1 MSGERAWAMPI
12 NGDEICFALR
22 REGAI
27 YWREGRREWRDL
39 REVAPRA

>member
-1 MSGERAWAMPI
+1 MPI

-27 YWREGRREWRDL
+27 YWREGRANGALYERWLPGPDSNRRPTD
-39 REVAPRA
+39 